1 MKPKAPRKV
10 PIVDTAAIIAAWLAV
25 VAAATTPEVEI
36 AAVVIPIAYAA
47 E

>member
-1 MKPKAPRKV
+1 MKPKAPKKA

-25 VAAATTPEVEI
+25 VAAATTPELEI
-36 AAVVIPIAYAA
+36 AATVIPIAYSA